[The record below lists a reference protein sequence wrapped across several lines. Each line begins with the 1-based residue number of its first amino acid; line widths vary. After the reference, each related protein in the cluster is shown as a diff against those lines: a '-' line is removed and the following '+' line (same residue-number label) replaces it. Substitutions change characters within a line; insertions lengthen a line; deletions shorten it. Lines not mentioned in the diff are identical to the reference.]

1 MTRTDLMLYVH
12 IPFCVRKCHYC
23 DFLSGAYSE
32 QIRKQYLKALRRE
45 IQVRCADVR
54 GLQEREVTSI
64 FIGGGT
70 PSVLLPEE
78 MAAIMETIK
87 NSMEISENAEISME
101 CNPGTTDLAKL
112 KGYRE
117 LGINRLS
124 IGLQSVDNAE
134 LRLLGRIHTWEE
146 FLQTYRNAYEA
157 GFENVSLD
165 LMSALPGQTVEA
177 WECTLNT
184 VLALNPLPKH
194 ISAYSLILE
203 EGTKFYEWERAG
215 RFQGELALPTEEAD
229 REMVALTERVLGK
242 YGFRKYEIS
251 NYAKP
256 GYECRHNTGYW
267 LRRDYLGLGIGAA
280 SLIGDYRYHN
290 TERLEDYLKDP
301 LGDREEQRLAPEDKM
316 EETMFL
322 GLRLCNGVSKE
333 NFEKTFGIKLQ
344 EIYGEVISKNMKDGL
359 LIEEGDRLRL
369 TARGMDVSNYVM
381 AQFLLA

>member
-1 MTRTDLMLYVH
+1 MLYIH

-23 DFLSGAYSE
+23 DFLSGAYS
-32 QIRKQYLKALRRE
+32 KQVRERYLKALQRE
-45 IQVRCADVR
+45 IRSRCADVR
-54 GLQEREVTSI
+54 SLQEREVTSI

-78 MAAIMETIK
+78 MALIMETIR
-87 NSMEISENAEISME
+87 NSMEISDNAEISME
-101 CNPGTTDLAKL
+101 CNPGTADLAKL

-124 IGLQSVDNAE
+124 IGLQSADDAE

-157 GFENVSLD
+157 GFENVNLD
-165 LMSALPGQTVEA
+165 LMSALPGQTVEKWQA
-177 WECTLNT
+177 TLKA
-184 VLALNPLPKH
+184 VLALDPLPRH
-194 ISAYSLILE
+194 VSAYSLILE
-203 EGTKFYEWERAG
+203 EGTRFHEWEKAG

-229 REMVALTERVLGK
+229 REMYALTERLLK
-242 YGFRKYEIS
+242 EHGFQKYEIS

-267 LRRDYLGLGIGAA
+267 LRRDYLGLGLGAA

-290 TERLEDYLKDP
+290 TESLEDYLKEP
-301 LGDREEQRLAPEDKM
+301 LGNREEQRLSTKDQM

-322 GLRLCNGVSKE
+322 GLRLCEGVSKE
-333 NFEKTFGIKLQ
+333 SFEKTFGARLQ
-344 EIYGEVISKNMKDGL
+344 DIYGDVIAKNVRDGL
-359 LIEEGDRLRL
+359 LLDEGDRLRL

-381 AQFLLA
+381 SQFLLS